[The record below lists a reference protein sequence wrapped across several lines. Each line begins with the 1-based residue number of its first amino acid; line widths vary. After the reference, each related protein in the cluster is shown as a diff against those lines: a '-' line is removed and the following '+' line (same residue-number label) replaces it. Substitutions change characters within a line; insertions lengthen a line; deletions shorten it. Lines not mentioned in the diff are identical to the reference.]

1 MSVTAPQP
9 ESQSTSDL
17 PEVNNGPE
25 ANSGPEVNK
34 GNIEEIRPIPRIT
47 IQAFCENETVRQTL
61 ELSAGDRRMARA
73 HVAVQMGG
81 IPGAVEYYGAA
92 PTPNLIIVESSLKGE
107 SLISELGR
115 LASVCDGDTKV
126 IVIGHLNDILMYR
139 ELIGHGVSEYLV
151 SPVSMADIMT
161 AISSIFSESENG
173 VLGRMIAFMGAKGG
187 CGSSTICHNVAWAIS
202 STFQN
207 EVVLADLDL
216 PFGTANINLDQDPT
230 LGIADAVFS
239 PDRVDDILLDRLLAK
254 CAEHLS
260 LLAAPSSLERTYDF
274 DANAFTQVLEA
285 AQRGAPCVIVD
296 VPHQWNA
303 WTRQVLAAADD
314 IVITAM
320 PELANLRNAK
330 NLIDT
335 IGDIR
340 PNDSKPK
347 LIMNQ
352 VGMPKRPEIG
362 VNEFASALEVEPLAV
377 IPFEP
382 ALFGTAANNGQM
394 ISEADATAPVSDQII
409 SIAQSL
415 TGRAEP
421 KVEKKSALDFL
432 RKLKRKKSDKSG

>member
-9 ESQSTSDL
+9 ELQSQPDQ
-17 PEVNNGPE
+17 PAVD
-25 ANSGPEVNK
+25 K

-47 IQAFCENETVRQTL
+47 IQSFCESEPVRQTL
-61 ELSAGDRRMARA
+61 ELAAGDRRMARA
-73 HVAVQMGG
+73 HVAIQMGG
-81 IPGAVEYYGAA
+81 IPGAVEFYAAA

-107 SLISELGR
+107 ALIGELGR

-126 IVIGHLNDILMYR
+126 VVIGNFNDILMYR

-151 SPVSMADIMT
+151 SPVSMADIMA

-173 VLGRMIAFMGAKGG
+173 VLGRMIAFIGAKGG
-187 CGSSTICHNVAWAIS
+187 SGSSTICHNVAWAIS

-216 PFGTANINLDQDPT
+216 PFGTANINLDQDPP

-274 DANAFTQVLEA
+274 DANAFGQILEV
-285 AQRGAPCVIVD
+285 AQRGAPCVIAD
-296 VPHQWNA
+296 VPHQWNG
-303 WTRQVLAAADD
+303 WTRQVLSAADE
-314 IVITAM
+314 IVITAV

-340 PNDSKPK
+340 PNDPKPK
-347 LIMNQ
+347 LVVNQ
-352 VGMPKRPEIG
+352 VGMPKRPEIS
-362 VNEFASALEVEPLAV
+362 VNDFTSALEMEPLAV

-382 ALFGTAANNGQM
+382 ALFGTASNNGQM
-394 ISEADATAPVSDQII
+394 ISEADAKSSVSGQII
-409 SIAQSL
+409 SIAQQI

-421 KVEKKSALDFL
+421 KVEKKSALGFL
-432 RKLKRKKSDKSG
+432 KKLKRTKPDQAG